1 MTGPEAA
8 YRELNQEEDPSQRPR
23 NTKQI
28 KNKKYFESQKEN
40 TKNQAGASMYKKI

>member
-1 MTGPEAA
+1 MTGPEAV

-28 KNKKYFESQKEN
+28 KYNFESQKEN
-40 TKNQAGASMYKKI
+40 TKNQAGASIYTKI